1 VLTLNVV
8 ISQATNVVLPVSVFW
23 RIMSVLGYRGAM
35 HLTLQ
40 DEVQKEVMC
49 FDCEI
54 FSEAVGV
61 EKLI

>member
-1 VLTLNVV
+1 MCYGEGASLALR
-8 ISQATNVVLPVSVFW
+8 VSVFW